1 MAEEYGAA
9 ADDEE
14 RSDAVDVRFQW
25 TIEAV
30 EQTARYVSG
39 LVRNRRE
46 TIIRGAVLIIV
57 ALAIIVALM
66 VIFPHYEHWQVL
78 AIAAAAQSVSIATQ
92 ALFVRG
98 QQAMRRK
105 LAEKDYRRVEWS
117 TVTVG
122 AEGVFLRNETR
133 DEFLSWYGVKAIHD
147 AEGLVYF
154 EHGGLMGIAVPDGA
168 FRNRQDRE
176 DFLAVAK
183 GFYTRRGE
191 HLPLSVNPAQTLE
204 DMPRPSRLN

>member
-1 MAEEYGAA
+1 MTDEYGAGEP
-9 ADDEE
+9 DEA
-14 RSDAVDVRFQW
+14 RSDAIDVRFQW
-25 TIEAV
+25 TVEAV
-30 EQTARYVSG
+30 ERTARYISG
-39 LVRNRRE
+39 LVRDRRE
-46 TIIRGAVLIIV
+46 TVLRGAVLVIV
-57 ALAIIVALM
+57 TLAIIVALM
-66 VIFPHYEHWQVL
+66 VIFPHFETWQIL
-78 AIAAAAQSVSIATQ
+78 AIAAAAQSVSVATQ
-92 ALFVRG
+92 ALIVRG
-98 QQAMRRK
+98 QRAARRQ

-147 AEGLVYF
+147 ADGLVYF

-183 GFYTRRGE
+183 GFYIRRGE
-191 HLPLSVNPAQTLE
+191 NLPLSVNPAPTLE